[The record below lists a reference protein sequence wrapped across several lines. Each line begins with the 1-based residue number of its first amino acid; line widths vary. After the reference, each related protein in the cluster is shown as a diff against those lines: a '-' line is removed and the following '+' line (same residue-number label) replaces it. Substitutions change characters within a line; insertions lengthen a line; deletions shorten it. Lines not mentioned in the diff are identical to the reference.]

1 MPLNRVTVADPGEG
15 VLACVQTSPISFVAR
30 VQQRTSARR
39 QRGLRPRLIFRPNWG
54 PEGQKN
60 VRPPPLYLGV
70 WMTGPH
76 PPPPISRS
84 GSDTCTGLYVRM
96 KEMRLELNGYTNY
109 QSRGGSSDFWLPTS
123 DFRLPTSVAI
133 KGGGRPTRLLPYTKM
148 LLVSITFFSFCWV
161 DCAIEGST
169 FFTEQMRF

>member
-1 MPLNRVTVADPGEG
+1 MFLGTA
-15 VLACVQTSPISFVAR
+15 
-30 VQQRTSARR
+30 
-39 QRGLRPRLIFRPNWG
+39 
-54 PEGQKN
+54 
-60 VRPPPLYLGV
+60 PPPLSRGLDDRS
-70 WMTGPH
+70 
-76 PPPPISRS
+76 PPPTPHLKVWIGHLYWVICENERNEV
-84 GSDTCTGLYVRM
+84 GTEWVYKLPKPRRVFGL
-96 KEMRLELNGYTNY
+96 L
-109 QSRGGSSDFWLPTS
+109 TS

>member
-15 VLACVQTSPISFVAR
+15 ALACVQTSPISFVAR

-60 VRPPPLYLGV
+60 VFGDRPPPPLSRGLDDRS
-70 WMTGPH
+70 
-76 PPPPISRS
+76 PPPTPHLKVWIGHLYWVICENERNEV
-84 GSDTCTGLYVRM
+84 GTEWVYKLPKPRRVFGL
-96 KEMRLELNGYTNY
+96 L
-109 QSRGGSSDFWLPTS
+109 TS

-133 KGGGRPTRLLPYTKM
+133 KGGGRPTRLLPYAKM
-148 LLVSITFFSFCWV
+148 LLVSITFFPS
-161 DCAIEGST
+161 AG
-169 FFTEQMRF
+169 